1 MAARD
6 SKAMDLSAWA
16 ADGWAATTSKRERK
30 QVVPLTTS
38 TPQPHGGPS
47 RKKAKASSSA
57 ANGFAAAAAGR
68 GGAAASAGATSTA
81 PQLPRKSVTWSDGEK
96 NWRERRAGG
105 GDGEASSS
113 SSNATALRTGTFM
126 KDPEKWIADG
136 WMAAPFQKRVSKTI
150 LAQRK
155 AEEEKAPPRRILDA
169 AALALA
175 KTRRDS
181 ALDVGARVEARFQAS
196 LNVKW
201 KTFWFPGT
209 VAKVNHADGTF
220 DVRYDDGDYE
230 AAVKRRFV
238 RPMSKWA
245 KDKWAAAAAAPAR
258 RGGGGGGGAASSA
271 ASYGEPEEE
280 EDYYEDEEEDGEN
293 GELDEDAID
302 ALDIEDL
309 NALYGT
315 VQY

>member
-1 MAARD
+1 
-6 SKAMDLSAWA
+6 
-16 ADGWAATTSKRERK
+16 
-30 QVVPLTTS
+30 
-38 TPQPHGGPS
+38 
-47 RKKAKASSSA
+47 
-57 ANGFAAAAAGR
+57 
-68 GGAAASAGATSTA
+68 
-81 PQLPRKSVTWSDGEK
+81 
-96 NWRERRAGG
+96 
-105 GDGEASSS
+105 
-113 SSNATALRTGTFM
+113 
-126 KDPEKWIADG
+126 ADG

-209 VAKVNHADGTF
+209 VAKVNTADGTF

-245 KDKWAAAAAAPAR
+245 KDKWAAAAAAVAAKR
-258 RGGGGGGGAASSA
+258 GGGGGGGGGAASSA

-280 EDYYEDEEEDGEN
+280 EDYYEDEDEDGEN

>member
-1 MAARD
+1 MAARE
-6 SKAMDLSAWA
+6 SKATDLAGWA

-47 RKKAKASSSA
+47 RKKPKASS
-57 ANGFAAAAAGR
+57 AAAAA
-68 GGAAASAGATSTA
+68 AAAAGATSTA
-81 PQLPRKSVTWSDGEK
+81 QLPRKSVTWSDGEK
-96 NWRERRAGG
+96 NWRERRASG
-105 GDGEASSS
+105 GEASSS
-113 SSNATALRTGTFM
+113 SSDATALRTGTFM

-181 ALDVGARVEARFQAS
+181 ALAVGARVEARFQAS

-209 VAKVNHADGTF
+209 VAKVNSADGSF

-245 KDKWAAAAAAPAR
+245 ENKWTAAAAASAR
-258 RGGGGGGGAASSA
+258 RGGGGGA
-271 ASYGEPEEE
+271 ASYDGPEED
-280 EDYYEDEEEDGEN
+280 EDDYKDEGEEDG
-293 GELDEDAID
+293 GLDEDAID